1 MTEPESEKI
10 GQNLAARFGA
20 SAVVG
25 LCFVGLLQTVTPSL
39 GADLAVTVLTL
50 AAYLAV
56 IGTALDETGVMPA

>member
-1 MTEPESEKI
+1 MTRTIAK
-10 GQNLAARFGA
+10 NLGTRFGA
-20 SAVVG
+20 AASVG
-25 LCFVGLLQTVTPSL
+25 LIAVGLLQMVAPSL

>member
-1 MTEPESEKI
+1 MTETLRT
-10 GQNLAARFGA
+10 QLATRFGA
-20 SAVVG
+20 SAAVG
-25 LCFVGLLQTVTPSL
+25 LCFVGLLQTVAPSL